1 MKSKSLFD
9 PIPQKAEN
17 PNYQGFT
24 CQYQA
29 RFMVCSPGRVE
40 GEGLDPL
47 AKVKVSYCLE

>member
-24 CQYQA
+24 CQSQA
-29 RFMVCSPGRVE
+29 HFMVCPPGGVGVGVRTCGK
-40 GEGLDPL
+40 GESELL
-47 AKVKVSYCLE
+47 S

>member
-24 CQYQA
+24 CQSQA
-29 RFMVCSPGRVE
+29 RVMVCSPGRVE
-40 GEGLDPL
+40 VEGLDPL
-47 AKVKVSYCLE
+47 AKVKVNYCLE